1 VQSLAFT
8 GGLVQRFPWIRDR
21 MIADDK
27 FLFKVVAEVLI
38 DSGGVGA
45 AAQQAGLAPA
55 QLLGGMSMRR
65 LATAAECRQ
74 ALIWED

>member
-38 DSGGVGA
+38 DSGGQGIQGSKRLWPRHCCLA
-45 AAQQAGLAPA
+45 ARVCCAWWL
-55 QLLGGMSMRR
+55 
-65 LATAAECRQ
+65 TDDECRQ
-74 ALIWED
+74 AL

>member
-1 VQSLAFT
+1 LLLLLLQSLAFT

-38 DSGGVGA
+38 DSGGWW
-45 AAQQAGLAPA
+45 Q
-55 QLLGGMSMRR
+55 GGRGR
-65 LATAAECRQ
+65 GGCT
-74 ALIWED
+74 